1 MLNKILTVL
10 KIVIILIGAIFF
22 ARILMADGNALEVDS
37 ELQNSLL
44 SPFITLAYIVL
55 GLTVVATLVFSI
67 IGVAKG
73 NIKKTLLTI
82 GAFAAIV
89 VISFFSSTGEEVQTK
104 EGVVSAYASQ
114 WISAGLTIF
123 YVLLAIS
130 ILAILASGVIKIIT
144 SRS

>member
-1 MLNKILTVL
+1 MMNKILTVL
-10 KIVIILIGAIFF
+10 KIVIGLIGAIFF
-22 ARILMADGNALEVDS
+22 IRILMADGNALEVDS

-55 GLTVVATLVFSI
+55 GLTVVTTLAFSI
-67 IGVAKG
+67 IGVVKG
-73 NIKKTLLTI
+73 NLKKTLLTI

-89 VISFFSSTGEEVQTK
+89 IISFFSSTGEEIETK

-130 ILAILASGVIKIIT
+130 ILAIIASGVIKVIT

>member
-1 MLNKILTVL
+1 MNKILTVL
-10 KIVIILIGAIFF
+10 KIVIGLIGAIFF
-22 ARILMADGNALEVDS
+22 IRILMADGNALEVDS

-55 GLTVVATLVFSI
+55 GLTVVTTLAFSI
-67 IGVAKG
+67 IGVVKG
-73 NIKKTLLTI
+73 NLKKTLLTI

-89 VISFFSSTGEEVQTK
+89 IISFFSSTGEEIETK

-130 ILAILASGVIKIIT
+130 ILAIIASGVIKVIT

>member
-89 VISFFSSTGEEVQTK
+89 VISFFSSTGKEIQTD
-104 EGVVSAYASQ
+104 EGVISAYASQ

-130 ILAILASGVIKIIT
+130 ILAIIASGVIKVIT

>member
-89 VISFFSSTGEEVQTK
+89 VISFFSSTGKEIQTD
-104 EGVVSAYASQ
+104 EGVISAYGSQ

>member
-10 KIVIILIGAIFF
+10 KIVIGLVGAIFF
-22 ARILMADGNALEVDS
+22 IRILMADGNALEVDS

-55 GLTVVATLVFSI
+55 GLTVVLTLAFSI
-67 IGVAKG
+67 IGIVKG

-82 GAFAAIV
+82 GAFAAV
-89 VISFFSSTGEEVQTK
+89 VIISFFSSTGEKIETSD
-104 EGVVSAYASQ
+104 GVISAYASQ

-130 ILAILASGVIKIIT
+130 ILAIIASGVIKIIT
-144 SRS
+144 SRA

>member
-37 ELQNSLL
+37 DLQNSLL